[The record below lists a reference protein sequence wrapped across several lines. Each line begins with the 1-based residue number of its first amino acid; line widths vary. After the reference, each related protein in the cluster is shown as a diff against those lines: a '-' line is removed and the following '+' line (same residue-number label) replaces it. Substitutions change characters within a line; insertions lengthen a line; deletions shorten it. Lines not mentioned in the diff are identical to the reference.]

1 MMGSMPLFNNHHSED
16 LLDNKTA
23 PRGFQY
29 TQPWSPQEET
39 ADQILRGQQGEGW
52 EAAVLVSSDSSY
64 KNSGN
69 EIGPKPRGLLPIP
82 RSNDL
87 EVTC

>member
-39 ADQILRGQQGEGW
+39 ADQNLRGQQGEG
-52 EAAVLVSSDSSY
+52 
-64 KNSGN
+64 
-69 EIGPKPRGLLPIP
+69 
-82 RSNDL
+82 
-87 EVTC
+87 

>member
-1 MMGSMPLFNNHHSED
+1 MGSMPLFNNHHSED

-52 EAAVLVSSDSSY
+52 EAAVLLSA
-64 KNSGN
+64 
-69 EIGPKPRGLLPIP
+69 LTLPTKILVMKLAP
-82 RSNDL
+82 NQ
-87 EVTC
+87 EVYYQFQDQMI